1 MKNELTT
8 SGHSLGEANLHLLF
22 TPAYRRDIFA
32 DALVRELTVAYIMEK
47 ARALRV
53 HIPAI
58 ECGPDH
64 LHLFVTNWKNYA
76 PAELARLL
84 KGYSAYKMLNGHKQ
98 LFGNKLWSNKFWSG
112 GYFYRTVGAVNA
124 DTVKHYIEVGQGK
137 HWEEESCKQQTTLF
151 NYAG

>member
-1 MKNELTT
+1 MKNELTA

-32 DALVRELTVAYIMEK
+32 DTLVRELTVAYIMEK

-53 HIPAI
+53 RISAI

-76 PAELARLL
+76 PADLARQL
-84 KGYSAYKMLNGHKQ
+84 KGYSSYQMQKSHKT
-98 LFGNKLWSNKFWSG
+98 LFENKLWGEKFWSG

-124 DTVKHYIEVGQGK
+124 ETVKHYIEEGQSK
-137 HWEEESCKQQTTLF
+137 HWNNTTEQQTLF
-151 NYAG
+151 NYVG